1 MSNLKIV
8 DLFAGVGG
16 LSQGFISQGF
26 EVEFAIEYDKEIAES
41 YKLNH
46 PNTSVYAEDIS
57 KIDFNV
63 LKEKHNKIDIIVGGP
78 PCQGFSQKGK
88 RLSIKDDRN
97 YMFQKFIDAVI
108 IFKPKYFVLE
118 NVPNILTTANGF
130 FKNEIIQGFEEL
142 GYVVNAKTLNASDYG
157 VPQNRRRAFFIGS
170 LGTEKFEF
178 PEPSKNKVSIKE
190 AIYDLPFIESGEGE
204 KTCNYREIEKIS
216 QFQKLL
222 RNKSNIVH
230 NHIATKHSKIAIE
243 RLKLI
248 PVGKGKE
255 VLPQEHRTKSIFS
268 GTWSRLKEEGIAAT
282 ITTRFDTPSS
292 GLFTHPILNRCLTVR
307 EAARIQSFSDNFI
320 FYGSKTCQMKQV
332 GNAVPPLLASAI
344 AKQILNNINN
354 ESKSTTSNKP
364 SRAKFKIRN

>member
-1 MSNLKIV
+1 MSSLKII

-16 LSQGFISQGF
+16 LSQGFISNGF

-41 YKLNH
+41 YRLNH
-46 PNTSVYAEDIS
+46 PNTDVYAEDIA

-63 LKEKHNKIDIIVGGP
+63 LKEKHGSVDVIVGGP

-88 RLSIKDDRN
+88 RLSIKDERN
-97 YMFQKFIDAVI
+97 YLFQKFIEAVD
-108 IFKPKYFVLE
+108 IFKPNYFVLE

-130 FKNEIIQGFEEL
+130 FKNEIVQGFEEI
-142 GYVVNAKTLNASDYG
+142 GYKVNAKTLNASDYG
-157 VPQNRRRAFFIGS
+157 VPQNRRRAFFIGTLKS
-170 LGTEKFEF
+170 KIIDF
-178 PEPSKNKVSIKE
+178 PEPNKNKVTVKE

-204 KTCNYREIEKIS
+204 KVTEYREIKDIS
-216 QFQKLL
+216 NYQKLL
-222 RNKSNIVH
+222 RNKSKIVH
-230 NHIATKHSKIAIE
+230 NHIATKHSKLAIE

-255 VLPQEHRTKSIFS
+255 VLPEEHRTKSIFS
-268 GTWSRLKEEGIAAT
+268 GTWSRLKEDGIAAT

-332 GNAVPPLLASAI
+332 GNAVPPLLASAV
-344 AKQILNNINN
+344 AKQILNDINN
-354 ESKSTTSNKP
+354 ES
-364 SRAKFKIRN
+364 